1 MADMAACG
9 TGHKT
14 AVATRHCH
22 TVLVASVR
30 TSHVCSDCG
39 THHPK
44 WLGQCSG
51 CGAYGTLTEEVLS
64 SGLPTEAHPGSPRPA
79 SSDARPPVAI
89 ADVVTAAEAA
99 CATGIAEFDRTLSG
113 GLVPGSVTLLGGEP
127 GIGKSTLALQIAGTW
142 PGTVLYVS
150 AEESAQQV
158 RRRAERLG
166 VVRDGLFLLAET
178 GLGDID
184 AAVSQIGPSLMVIDS
199 VQTVADPAVS
209 SAPGSVSQVRA
220 VAQHLTHIA
229 KRHDLPTM
237 LIGHVTKDGDLAGP
251 RALEHLVDTVLTFE
265 GDRHHALR
273 MVRAVKHRYGSTN
286 ELSVFEMTGDGLR
299 GVADPSALFLAD
311 RRPGTPGSAVVP
323 PLEGRRPLVLEVQ
336 ALTTAAPDNV
346 PARRTTQHIDH
357 NRLSLLLA
365 VMERHAGLDSDGA
378 EKHHPRLG
386 PVRSRSFEQGVI
398 GLQRLH
404 RPKHVDPEVLLKLLG
419 LQPPERL
426 ELDASWAVH
435 QAVQSV
441 RESREVAR
449 VRHRVEDQALVV
461 GMLPAFALHTRPGN
475 PNDAHALAQQLLAER
490 GANAAAV
497 PHNRHRPHDCP
508 D

>member
-1 MADMAACG
+1 MAGSG
-9 TGHKT
+9 TGHET
-14 AVATRHCH
+14 AVVTSHCH
-22 TVLVASVR
+22 TVFVASAR

-64 SGLPTEAHPGSPRPA
+64 SGLPTEAHPGSPRPV

-229 KRHDLPTM
+229 KRHDLPTV

-286 ELSVFEMTGDGLR
+286 ELSLFEMTGDGLR

-323 PLEGRRPLVLEVQ
+323 TLEGRRPLVLEVQ

-346 PARRTTQHIDH
+346 PARRTTQ
-357 NRLSLLLA
+357 
-365 VMERHAGLDSDGA
+365 
-378 EKHHPRLG
+378 
-386 PVRSRSFEQGVI
+386 I
-398 GLQRLH
+398 GRA
-404 RPKHVDPEVLLKLLG
+404 HV
-419 LQPPERL
+419 
-426 ELDASWAVH
+426 
-435 QAVQSV
+435 
-441 RESREVAR
+441 
-449 VRHRVEDQALVV
+449 
-461 GMLPAFALHTRPGN
+461 
-475 PNDAHALAQQLLAER
+475 
-490 GANAAAV
+490 
-497 PHNRHRPHDCP
+497 
-508 D
+508 

>member
-1 MADMAACG
+1 MTDMAGCG
-9 TGHKT
+9 TGHET
-14 AVATRHCH
+14 TVATWHCH
-22 TVLVASVR
+22 TVRVASVR

-51 CGAYGTLTEEVLS
+51 CGAYGTLTEEALS
-64 SGLPTEAHPGSPRPA
+64 SGLPTETHPGSPRPV
-79 SSDARPPVAI
+79 SNDARPPIAI

-184 AAVSQIGPSLMVIDS
+184 AAVNQIGPSLMVIDS

-229 KRHDLPTM
+229 KRHDLPTV

-323 PLEGRRPLVLEVQ
+323 TLEGRRPLVLEVQ
-336 ALTTAAPDNV
+336 ALTTPAPDNV

-365 VMERHAGLDSDGA
+365 VMERHAGLPVRRHDVYASTVGGVRVSEPGMDLAVCVAVASALADRPLSTDIAVVGEVGLGGEIRQVAHTERRFA
-378 EKHHPRLG
+378 EAARLG
-386 PVRSRSFEQGVI
+386 FTAVI
-398 GLQRLH
+398 A
-404 RPKHVDPEVLLKLLG
+404 
-419 LQPPERL
+419 PERSPEPPAGL
-426 ELDASWAVH
+426 TVWRAGDI
-435 QAVQSV
+435 
-441 RESREVAR
+441 RE
-449 VRHRVEDQALVV
+449 ALRLAGVSMPS
-461 GMLPAFALHTRPGN
+461 GSH
-475 PNDAHALAQQLLAER
+475 HA
-490 GANAAAV
+490 
-497 PHNRHRPHDCP
+497 D
-508 D
+508 DSF